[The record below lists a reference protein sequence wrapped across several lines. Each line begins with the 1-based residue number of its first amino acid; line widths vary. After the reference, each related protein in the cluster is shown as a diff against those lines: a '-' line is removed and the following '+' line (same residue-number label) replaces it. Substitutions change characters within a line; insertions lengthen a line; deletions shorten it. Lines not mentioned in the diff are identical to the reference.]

1 MGSTGQRDNG
11 IVEEYGSNLKI
22 LPPNDQI
29 RELQTI
35 LRDRYVFI
43 LRQSIRAYFDFL
55 SNLHT
60 AQPMHDIEY

>member
-1 MGSTGQRDNG
+1 MGSTGQRENG
-11 IVEEYGSNLKI
+11 VVEEYGSNLKI

-43 LRQSIRAYFDFL
+43 LRQIIRTYFDLFCV
-55 SNLHT
+55 LHT
-60 AQPMHDIEY
+60 EC